1 MATRSVI
8 GVMYGDVCK
17 SVYCHWDGYLEG
29 VGATLMENYG
39 RVGASDLIAQ
49 GNISNLAASVGE
61 THFYERDRGESDQE
75 FLTANNF
82 EEFLDQWGDSWI
94 EYMYIMGMDEQ
105 WYVVRDN
112 RSLQLLSEA
121 LAAERALDNMKE
133 QA

>member
-49 GNISNLAASVGE
+49 GNISNLAASVRE

-75 FLTANNF
+75 FLTANTF
-82 EEFLDQWGDSWI
+82 DEFLDQWGDSWI

-121 LAAERALDNMKE
+121 LAAERAAALE
-133 QA
+133 QQA

>member
-1 MATRSVI
+1 MATRGVI

-17 SVYCHWDGYLEG
+17 SVYVHWDSYLEG

-39 RVGASDLIAQ
+39 RVGASELVAC
-49 GNISNLAASVGE
+49 GNISSLHTTIPDTKFFDEE
-61 THFYERDRGESDQE
+61 TEC
-75 FLTANNF
+75 LTANTF

-94 EYMYIMGMDEQ
+94 EYMYVMGMDEQ

-121 LAAERALDNMKE
+121 LAAERALAQE
-133 QA
+133 EEA

>member
-29 VGATLMENYG
+29 VGATLLESYG
-39 RVGASDLIAQ
+39 RVGASELIAC
-49 GNISNLAASVGE
+49 GNISSLHA
-61 THFYERDRGESDQE
+61 TIPDTKFFDDDTE
-75 FLTANNF
+75 FLTANTF
-82 EEFLDQWGDSWI
+82 DEFLDQWSDSWI

-121 LAAERALDNMKE
+121 LAAERAAALEE
-133 QA
+133 QE

>member
-17 SVYCHWDGYLEG
+17 SIYCHWDGYLEG

-49 GNISNLAASVGE
+49 GNISNLAASVEE
-61 THFYERDRGESDQE
+61 THFYKRDRGEPDQE

-121 LAAERALDNMKE
+121 LAAERARDNMKE

>member
-8 GVMYGDVCK
+8 GVMFGDVCK

-29 VGATLMENYG
+29 VGATLLESYG
-39 RVGASDLIAQ
+39 RVGASELIAC
-49 GNISNLAASVGE
+49 GNISSLHA
-61 THFYERDRGESDQE
+61 TIPDTKFFDDDTE
-75 FLTANNF
+75 FLTANTF
-82 EEFLDQWGDSWI
+82 DEFLDQWSDSWI

-121 LAAERALDNMKE
+121 LAAERAAALEE
-133 QA
+133 QE

>member
-1 MATRSVI
+1 MATRGVI

-17 SVYCHWDGYLEG
+17 SVYVHWDSYLEG

-39 RVGASDLIAQ
+39 RVGASELIAC
-49 GNISNLAASVGE
+49 GNISSLHATIPDTKFFDEE
-61 THFYERDRGESDQE
+61 TEC
-75 FLTANNF
+75 LTANNF
-82 EEFLDQWGDSWI
+82 EEFLDQWGDSWV

-121 LAAERALDNMKE
+121 LAAERAEALE
-133 QA
+133 QQA